1 MSVRPI
7 VFLDVDGVLNRHST
21 KPNAGVRECVLQRE
35 YSLTRHQ
42 GVVEEAV
49 VAAFARMLA
58 ATNAQIVVSS
68 SWREGVASAVAFADA
83 IGLPPLASS
92 PDIIHRDWRTGWK
105 PSSYRF
111 HEIGWWLDDHK
122 RCTNYVVIDDHDFI
136 PPDWKRPSPARFVK
150 TNPER
155 GLTNADLNRVC
166 EILGRSDLA
175 FVCETTPTDW
185 FAAGD
190 ANRKPASKSSAT
202 KMEKCA
208 PALPQTREDA
218 A

>member
-1 MSVRPI
+1 MSKLPARPI

-21 KPNAGVRECVLQRE
+21 KPGGGVRECVLQRQ

-42 GVVEEAV
+42 GLVEEAI
-49 VAAFARMLA
+49 VAAFSRVRA
-58 ATNAQIVVSS
+58 AIGAQIVVSS
-68 SWREGVASAVAFADA
+68 SWREGVASAAAFADA
-83 IGLPPLASS
+83 IGLPPLASA
-92 PDIIHRDWRTGWK
+92 PDVIHRDWRIKGK

-136 PPDWKRPSPARFVK
+136 PPDWKRPTRARFVK
-150 TNPER
+150 TDPAR

-185 FAAGD
+185 FDERA
-190 ANRKPASKSSAT
+190 RKPASEIAETISHG
-202 KMEKCA
+202 
-208 PALPQTREDA
+208 
-218 A
+218 

>member
-21 KPNAGVRECVLQRE
+21 KPGAGVRECVLQRE

-68 SWREGVASAVAFADA
+68 SWREGVAYAVAFADA